1 MSEAEAGWKKLH
13 PASLWVN
20 LVPRTWRTLWSLW
33 PIVLLAIVGGGG
45 GIGLRPEDAVFLLFF
60 LVSGAASTIVHY
72 FTLRYR
78 VVEDRLE
85 IRQGLLNREAR
96 AIDASRIQN
105 AEMLR
110 NPFHKLAGLVE
121 VRLETAGALRTEGL
135 LSALSEEAARD
146 LMTRIDAARGREP
159 VDDDAT
165 EKEPVKRLGTL
176 ELLAYGLTSH
186 RAGMAGLLLAGA
198 YEVATVLDPMAA
210 ERAALRAEPA
220 QLAGLVLMTLALA
233 AGISATLTL
242 IRHHDYRLHDKG
254 EELASEEGLLTRRK
268 VEVPLRK
275 VQLVHVEETLPRRW
289 MGFGKVQVETAGI
302 GQVGEGGVRAPEL
315 TVPVVQHH
323 QLFSMSRLAVPQ
335 AAFDPWSTKLRP
347 AHRRALWRAL
357 FQVTVRHGGFCLLAL
372 IASWKLAAAVALVF
386 PILWVGAWLDW
397 RYQGWMLTDTAL
409 IARRG
414 FWRRHTWVVPRNKL
428 QAVHLLQGPILRIAG
443 LGRVLVRVAG
453 AQVLLPDLA
462 TDDARAV
469 MDELCPA

>member
-1 MSEAEAGWKKLH
+1 VSEEVAWKRLH

-33 PIVLLAIVGGGG
+33 PLVLLAVVGGGG
-45 GIGLRPEDAVFLLFF
+45 VGVRPEDAVFLLFF

-72 FTLRYR
+72 LTLRYR

-135 LSALSEEAARD
+135 LSALSEQQAAD
-146 LMTRIDAARGREP
+146 LMARVDAARGREP

-165 EKEPVKRLGTL
+165 EKEPVARLGTL

-198 YEVATVLDPMAA
+198 YEVASVLDPMAA
-210 ERAALRAEPA
+210 ERAALRAEGT
-220 QLAGLVLMTLALA
+220 QIAGLVLMTLALA
-233 AGISATLTL
+233 AAISALLTL
-242 IRHHDYRLHDKG
+242 LRHHDYRLHQSG

-268 VEVPLRK
+268 VEIPLRK
-275 VQLVHVEETLPRRW
+275 VQLVHVEETLPRRL
-289 MGFGKVQVETAGI
+289 MGFGTVQVETAGI
-302 GQVGEGGVRAPEL
+302 GEVGEGGVRAPEL
-315 TVPVVQHH
+315 TVPVVQRPR
-323 QLFSMSRLAVPQ
+323 LFAMSRRAVPDPG
-335 AAFDPWSTKLRP
+335 FDPWSQELRP
-347 AHRRALWRAL
+347 AHRRALWRTLIQLTARHLL
-357 FQVTVRHGGFCLLAL
+357 F
-372 IASWKLAAAVALVF
+372 SAVALTGGVVVAGVVLSLL
-386 PILWVGAWLDW
+386 PVLWLAAWLDW
-397 RYQGWMLTDTAL
+397 RYQGWMLTDDAL

-414 FWRRHTWVVPRNKL
+414 FWRRHTWVVPRDKL
-428 QAVHLLQGPILRIAG
+428 QAVHLVQGPVLRLAG

-462 TDDARAV
+462 THDARAV